1 MGIFTGI
8 IVYLMVYWLVL
19 FWVLP
24 WGNDP
29 TGTTDGGK
37 TVASAPIN
45 PRIVK
50 KFIITGVITA
60 IIWGV
65 LYVLI
70 DIKLF
75 DFQEIAKQMYEE
87 DIAR

>member
-24 WGNDP
+24 WGNKP

-45 PRIVK
+45 PRIVR
-50 KFIITGVITA
+50 KFIITGVISA
-60 IIWGV
+60 IIWIIV
-65 LYVLI
+65 YILI
-70 DIKLF
+70 DIKVI
-75 DFQEIAKQMYEE
+75 DFYEIARSMREE
-87 DIAR
+87 DVQ

>member
-8 IVYLMVYWLVL
+8 IVYLMIYWLVL

-24 WGNDP
+24 WGNTP

-50 KFIITGVITA
+50 KFLITGVLSLIV
-60 IIWGV
+60 WGIV
-65 LYVLI
+65 FYLI
-70 DIKLF
+70 ENQAV
-75 DFQEIAKQMYEE
+75 DFYQYAQDMHAEDMAK
-87 DIAR
+87 

>member
-8 IVYLMVYWLVL
+8 IVYLMVYWLVI

-24 WGNDP
+24 WGNKP
-29 TGTTDGGK
+29 TETTDGGK

-50 KFIITGVITA
+50 KFIITG
-60 IIWGV
+60 IISALIWIV
-65 LYVLI
+65 VYILI
-70 DIKLF
+70 DMQVL
-75 DFQEIAKQMYEE
+75 DFYEMAREMKEE
-87 DIAR
+87 DFK

>member
-24 WGNDP
+24 WGNTP

-50 KFIITGVITA
+50 KFIITGVLALAVWIVVY
-60 IIWGV
+60 IM
-65 LYVLI
+65 I
-70 DIKLF
+70 DVKFF
-75 DFQEIAKQMYEE
+75 DFHEIAEQMRQE
-87 DIAR
+87 DMM